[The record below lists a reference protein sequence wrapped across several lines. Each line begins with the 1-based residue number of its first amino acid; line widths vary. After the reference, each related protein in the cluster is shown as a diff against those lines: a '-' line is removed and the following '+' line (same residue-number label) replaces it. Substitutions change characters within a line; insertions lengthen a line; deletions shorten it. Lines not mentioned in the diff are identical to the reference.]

1 MLQNLHRNHSQNLK
15 KDDSKAKIFSSEH
28 QIKLTSIPSI
38 NTIHSQSQP
47 IAKTTLQF
55 HSNKSSS
62 RCDGPVPWT
71 VQNWLPAR
79 SNTIAFKM
87 KPNVEKNDEYENVR
101 KIKKCRDIGFE
112 NRRFKQFNKDTQSLL
127 RKNSLYLLNYITTKE
142 RRSVSIAKV
151 KNTPF
156 GI

>member
-1 MLQNLHRNHSQNLK
+1 MQRNHQNLK
-15 KDDSKAKIFSSEH
+15 DYEIKAKIFSSEH
-28 QIKLTSIPSI
+28 QTKLTSIPSI
-38 NTIHSQSQP
+38 STIHSQSQP
-47 IAKTTLQF
+47 IVKTTTLQF
-55 HSNKSSS
+55 HSKKSSS
-62 RCDGPVPWT
+62 RCEGPAPWT

-87 KPNVEKNDEYENVR
+87 KPSTEKTDEYENVR
-101 KIKKCRDIGFE
+101 KIKKYRDVGFE
-112 NRRFKQFNKDTQSLL
+112 NCRFKQFNKDTQSLL